1 MIRTF
6 DNITHTSYITF
17 RKYRVAYLPIIAL
30 FSCICEADMRPLNTV
45 IVESACTIANEIHA
59 RALFV
64 YADAIKSY
72 PIPSGMLEHTDVIL
86 VTHQGS
92 ATEPSAEIKTILR
105 LPPIPFTRMAQIKLA
120 VVMGL
125 SEGYVTAGDKIV
137 CLTGIP
143 EFGTLDCIVVLD
155 IGKEHELLTSTN
167 VTHIAQHIP
176 SEVFEAVLN
185 LAVELADQGREG
197 KSVGTAF
204 VVGDYEKVMQ
214 FSRQTIFNPFH
225 GYPEDERNILNQQ
238 LRETLKE
245 FSVLDGAFVIR
256 EDGVVMS
263 AGRHLSAALDST
275 VDLPRG
281 LGSRHVAAAGI
292 TSVTEAVAIVISEST
307 GDVRI
312 FKDGTIFMEIEKPTR

>member
-1 MIRTF
+1 
-6 DNITHTSYITF
+6 
-17 RKYRVAYLPIIAL
+17 
-30 FSCICEADMRPLNTV
+30 MRPLNTL
-45 IVESACTIANEIHA
+45 IVESACTIANEIRA

-64 YADAIKSY
+64 YADVIKDY
-72 PIPSGMLEHTDVIL
+72 PIPSGMLEDTDIIL
-86 VTHQGS
+86 VTHQGKET
-92 ATEPSAEIKTILR
+92 APSAEIKTILR
-105 LPPIPFTRMAQIKLA
+105 LPPIQLTRMGQIKLA
-120 VVMGL
+120 VVIGL
-125 SEGYVTAGDKIV
+125 SEGCVTAGDKIV

-143 EFGTLDCIVVLD
+143 AFGTLDCIVVLD
-155 IGKEHELLTSTN
+155 IGKEDELLTSAN
-167 VTHIAQHIP
+167 VTEIAEHIP
-176 SEVFEAVLN
+176 SEVFEAALN
-185 LAVELADQGREG
+185 LAIELANQGREG
-197 KSVGTAF
+197 KAVGTTF
-204 VVGDYEKVMQ
+204 VIGDYEKVMQ

-225 GYPEDERNILNQQ
+225 GYPEDERNLLNPQ

-256 EDGVVMS
+256 EDGVVMC

-312 FKDGTIFMEIEKPTR
+312 FKDGTIFMEIEKPTH

>member
-1 MIRTF
+1 
-6 DNITHTSYITF
+6 
-17 RKYRVAYLPIIAL
+17 
-30 FSCICEADMRPLNTV
+30 MRPLNTV
-45 IVESACTIANEIHA
+45 IVESACTIANEIQA

-64 YADAIKSY
+64 YADVIKDY
-72 PIPSGMLEHTDVIL
+72 PIPSGMLENTDVIL

-92 ATEPSAEIKTILR
+92 GIEPSAEIKTILQ
-105 LPPIPFTRMAQIKLA
+105 LPPIPLTRMAQIKLA
-120 VVMGL
+120 VVIGL

-143 EFGTLDCIVVLD
+143 AFGSLDCIVVLD
-155 IGKEHELLTSTN
+155 IGREHELLTSAN
-167 VTHIAQHIP
+167 VTQIAQHIP
-176 SEVFEAVLN
+176 SEVFEAILN
-185 LAVELADQGREG
+185 LAVELASQGREG
-197 KSVGTAF
+197 KPVGATF
-204 VVGDYEKVMQ
+204 VIGDYEKVMQ

-225 GYPEDERNILNQQ
+225 GYPEDERNILNPQ

-245 FSVLDGAFVIR
+245 FSVLDGAFVISD
-256 EDGVVMS
+256 DGVVMC

-312 FKDGTIFMEIEKPTR
+312 FKDGAIFMEIEKPAH